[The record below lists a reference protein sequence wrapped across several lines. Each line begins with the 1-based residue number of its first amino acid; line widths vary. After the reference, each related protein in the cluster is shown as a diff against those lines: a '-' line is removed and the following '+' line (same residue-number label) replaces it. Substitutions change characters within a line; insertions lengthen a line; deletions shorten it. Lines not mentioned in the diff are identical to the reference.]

1 MIHSAI
7 NSEVIISFLKYSSK
21 SLEVIILHQVYFQ
34 NIIDSRFWNP
44 ETVIFSIYGKI
55 YFLLY
60 KRNWVREIAGAL
72 FSQKCP
78 FLAISD
84 ATLIF

>member
-1 MIHSAI
+1 MIHSTI
-7 NSEVIISFLKYSSK
+7 NGEVIISFLKCFSN
-21 SLEVIILHQVYFQ
+21 LHEVIILHQVYFE

-60 KRNWVREIAGAL
+60 KRN
-72 FSQKCP
+72 
-78 FLAISD
+78 
-84 ATLIF
+84 